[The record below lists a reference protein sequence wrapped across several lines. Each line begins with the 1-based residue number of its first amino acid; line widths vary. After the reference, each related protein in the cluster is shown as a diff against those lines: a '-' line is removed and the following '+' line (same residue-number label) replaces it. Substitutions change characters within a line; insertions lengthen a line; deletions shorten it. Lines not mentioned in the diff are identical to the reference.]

1 MKKEIKLNT
10 ITWLAL
16 VLLIVVST
24 LFSENGIENSY
35 LIVASLAVIKFL
47 SVMFQFVE
55 AKHAHI
61 VWKMVSVVFV
71 LVYIIGIIALY

>member
-35 LIVASLAVIKFL
+35 LIIASLAVIKFL

>member
-1 MKKEIKLNT
+1 MKKEIRLNT
-10 ITWLAL
+10 ITWIAL

-35 LIVASLAVIKFL
+35 LIIASLAVIKFL

-61 VWKMVSVVFV
+61 VWKMVSIVFV
-71 LVYIIGIIALY
+71 LVYFLGIIFLY